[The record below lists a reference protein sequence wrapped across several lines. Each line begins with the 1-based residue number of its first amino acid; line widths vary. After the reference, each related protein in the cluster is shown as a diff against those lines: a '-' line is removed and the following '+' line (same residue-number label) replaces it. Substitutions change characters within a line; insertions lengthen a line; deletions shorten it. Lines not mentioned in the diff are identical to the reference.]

1 MGKETYDL
9 GDGAYV
15 RPADE
20 SIDEALARLARQ
32 DSRTGA
38 DGSII
43 PTSTTEAGTA
53 PTTDAVPARF
63 AALQNALPQRVR
75 PTAPPPIA
83 RRPPQPSRAS
93 GIIAPPVPTTPTRRR
108 GALPIVRW
116 LIILGATWFFFRY
129 IMR

>member
-1 MGKETYDL
+1 MGNETYDL

-43 PTSTTEAGTA
+43 PTSTTAGGTA
-53 PTTDAVPARF
+53 PTTDPVAARY

-75 PTAPPPIA
+75 LPTPPRSGA
-83 RRPPQPSRAS
+83 RRPPSAGGMIS
-93 GIIAPPVPTTPTRRR
+93 TPVPTTPARRR
-108 GALPIVRW
+108 SALPLVRW
-116 LIILGATWFFFRY
+116 LIILAVTWFFIRY
-129 IMR
+129 FLR